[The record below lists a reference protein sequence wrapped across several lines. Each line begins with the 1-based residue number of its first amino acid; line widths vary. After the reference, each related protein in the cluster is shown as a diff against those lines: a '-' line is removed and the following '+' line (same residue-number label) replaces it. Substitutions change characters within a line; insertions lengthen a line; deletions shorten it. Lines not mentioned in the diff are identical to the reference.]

1 VTPPKPIDELLE
13 IIHTPLHRILVLSP
27 GPPLD
32 PPPKPPDKNLSF
44 VIGIV
49 TLRTRSISRRE
60 VVIGISFI
68 LVCYAG
74 VIIEIFIFLI

>member
-32 PPPKPPDKNLSF
+32 LPPKPLDKNLSL
-44 VIGIV
+44 VTGIL

-60 VVIGISFI
+60 VVLGISFI
-68 LVCYAG
+68 LVYYAR
-74 VIIEIFIFLI
+74 VII